1 VKIADNMSK
10 MIQKEFWKNVMKLD
24 RYQKLQ
30 ALQEK
35 NMKSQQKRLESFV
48 NKQLKLSSKMA
59 DFLQES
65 IDEKSGTEREDEDD
79 DQSDQGHPGS

>member
-1 VKIADNMSK
+1 MAK
-10 MIQKEFWKNVMKLD
+10 MVQKEFWKSVQKLD

-30 ALQEK
+30 AYQEK

-59 DFLQES
+59 DYLQES
-65 IDEKSGTEREDEDD
+65 LDEATEKEDNDKL
-79 DQSDQGHPGS
+79 SSRKKA

>member
-1 VKIADNMSK
+1 MKIADNMSK

-79 DQSDQGHPGS
+79 DQSDQGHSGS